1 MDVSN
6 WFLHAKKSIQLIYF
20 PLCVLTV
27 ESTGA
32 FPILEASQVILE
44 QPLSVLEYTATL
56 ELVSSEQN

>member
-1 MDVSN
+1 MLVIG
-6 WFLHAKKSIQLIYF
+6 FCMPKKVFNYF